1 MQQHENPSLPTGDEH
16 VQLWQRKDGQ
26 VPHWLNIATKS
37 PQPISQS
44 PILGRGGI
52 MADAMGLGKTLTVLA
67 LIIASKAEPSPG
79 YCGATLIGTKATSA
93 HLRQT
98 YN

>member
-1 MQQHENPSLPTGDEH
+1 
-16 VQLWQRKDGQ
+16 
-26 VPHWLNIATKS
+26 
-37 PQPISQS
+37 
-44 PILGRGGI
+44 